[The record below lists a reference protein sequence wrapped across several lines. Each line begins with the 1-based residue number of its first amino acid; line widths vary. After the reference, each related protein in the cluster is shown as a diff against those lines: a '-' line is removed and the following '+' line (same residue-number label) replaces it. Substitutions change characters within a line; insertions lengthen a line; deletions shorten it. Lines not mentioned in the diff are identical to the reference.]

1 MNAWTRLDGD
11 AEFPSRPSAERERER
26 TDALTRLQRRDP
38 ARAGAAPPDE
48 EKTSEAGVKKRLMR
62 LESHL
67 KLEAAETE
75 PMDTRLM
82 RLETFIKTTYKSEL
96 GDKPETVAEEE

>member
-1 MNAWTRLDGD
+1 
-11 AEFPSRPSAERERER
+11 
-26 TDALTRLQRRDP
+26 
-38 ARAGAAPPDE
+38 
-48 EKTSEAGVKKRLMR
+48 MR

-96 GDKPETVAEEE
+96 PGDKPETVAEEE

>member
-1 MNAWTRLDGD
+1 
-11 AEFPSRPSAERERER
+11 
-26 TDALTRLQRRDP
+26 
-38 ARAGAAPPDE
+38 
-48 EKTSEAGVKKRLMR
+48 MR

-67 KLEAAETE
+67 KLEAADTE